1 MTKRELV
8 MRISKE
14 TGLIQTDVK
23 KVIQKTLDYVL
34 EALVENETVE
44 LRNFGVFQVKRRK
57 ARIGRNPNKP
67 QETVSI
73 PAKNIAVFK
82 PGKKMKE
89 LVEKNNQ

>member
-34 EALVENETVE
+34 EALIENETVE

-89 LVEKNNQ
+89 LVEKNN

>member
-8 MRISKE
+8 MRIAKE

-23 KVIQKTLDYVL
+23 KVIQKTLDYIL
-34 EALVENETVE
+34 EALVKQDTVE

-82 PGKKMKE
+82 PGKKMKD
-89 LVEKNNQ
+89 LVEKTS

>member
-8 MRISKE
+8 MRIAKE

-23 KVIQKTLDYVL
+23 GVIQKTLDYVV
-34 EALVENETVE
+34 EALAKKDTVE
-44 LRNFGVFQVKRRK
+44 LRNFGVFQVKHRK

-73 PAKNIAVFK
+73 PAKNIAIFK
-82 PGKKMKE
+82 AGKKMKE
-89 LVEKNNQ
+89 LVEKSV